1 MRDIASNAINRAMVK
16 AINEVGHVMGLK
28 TVAEYVEDAATLE
41 VIREL
46 GIDYAQGYAVGSL
59 RPLTAGSD

>member
-1 MRDIASNAINRAMVK
+1 MVK

-28 TVAEYVEDAATLE
+28 TVAEYVEDDATLA

-59 RPLTAGSD
+59 RPLTAGVD